1 MHQCY
6 SVTANGIDGPTAEFK
21 GASSAFVCPSAGV
34 RRHAVF
40 AQTRNAVNQEE
51 SSGLQSLDYCSHRP
65 HRNFSGLDRSAGLRW
80 IGIEASELLLPRQH
94 TAAPRMLRFLNK
106 IFGNIPQYRSYI
118 EAHGREEVFA
128 ISLQLPLDILQK
140 LLPTRH
146 TMSLRKHATVLD
158 IPNFLLLPQA
168 LSIAAT
174 ALCLSEQLADSLVN
188 QHQMEKI
195 LSLVLVKTLEVWTVS
210 SSKSG
215 SKIEELCS
223 IDPAAPN
230 QLLFRP
236 SIRFRI
242 EAVSSLSCVLALE
255 CYSQLMQ
262 RIGACCRSFLSCD
275 LQLVSALLACAT
287 CACMPNSVESESNS
301 TKAPQHS
308 NFHPRHAAFLSLRL
322 TSLLEIVSQS
332 FACLRAATKF
342 SPAIDILLHN
352 PFSNYSFSVEENL
365 QNRLNRV
372 IRTNRDPFH
381 LNKHTVWKSS
391 CSILAQDFN
400 QIMFSPFNLAIRWL
414 K

>member
-1 MHQCY
+1 M
-6 SVTANGIDGPTAEFK
+6 
-21 GASSAFVCPSAGV
+21 
-34 RRHAVF
+34 
-40 AQTRNAVNQEE
+40 
-51 SSGLQSLDYCSHRP
+51 QSFGHCLYLPYPNLLR
-65 HRNFSGLDRSAGLRW
+65 LDRSAGLRW
-80 IGIEASELLLPRQH
+80 VGIEASELLLPRQH
-94 TAAPRMLRFLNK
+94 TAAPRMLRFLSN

-118 EAHGREEVFA
+118 EAHGHQDVFA

-146 TMSLRKHATVLD
+146 TMSLLKHTTILD
-158 IPNFLLLPQA
+158 IPTFLLLPQA

-174 ALCLSEQLADSLVN
+174 ALCLSEQLTDSLLK
-188 QHQMEKI
+188 QLQMEKI
-195 LSLVLVKTLEVWTVS
+195 LSLVLVKILEVWTVA

-223 IDPAAPN
+223 LNSAAPN

-236 SIRFRI
+236 SITFRI

-287 CACMPNSVESESNS
+287 CACMPNSAESESNTS
-301 TKAPQHS
+301 NAPLNTTRRPSNTSKVPQHS

-322 TSLLEIVSQS
+322 TSPLEIVAQS

-342 SPAIDILLHN
+342 SPSIDILLHN
-352 PFSNYSFSVEENL
+352 PFSNYSFSVEEEL

-372 IRTNRDPFH
+372 IRTNRDPFL
-381 LNKHTVWKSS
+381 LNLHAVWKSS

-400 QIMFSPFNLAIRWL
+400 QTMFSPFNLAIRWL